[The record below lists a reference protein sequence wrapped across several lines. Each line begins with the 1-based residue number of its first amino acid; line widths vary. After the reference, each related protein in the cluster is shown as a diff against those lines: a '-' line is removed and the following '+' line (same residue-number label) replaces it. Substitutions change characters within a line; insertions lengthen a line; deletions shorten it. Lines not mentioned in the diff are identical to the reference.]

1 MSCCCNHMG
10 VVKRAWDNLHR
21 NKIMTFRQIESIAE
35 AQSHRTFVMLELS
48 EAGLE
53 LLKKQWSE
61 MGRLK
66 LQKLVL
72 QWKSTIH
79 FFFLKCRKEGQN
91 NLELFFRSI
100 EDSLPL
106 HKTSPLYLPQVYT
119 YSDYCMLTC
128 AATRPLMCAIS
139 ASNTALCSSAIW
151 YTNILNHYQQ
161 TIYKN

>member
-1 MSCCCNHMG
+1 MG

-72 QWKSTIH
+72 Q
-79 FFFLKCRKEGQN
+79 
-91 NLELFFRSI
+91 
-100 EDSLPL
+100 
-106 HKTSPLYLPQVYT
+106 
-119 YSDYCMLTC
+119 
-128 AATRPLMCAIS
+128 
-139 ASNTALCSSAIW
+139 
-151 YTNILNHYQQ
+151 
-161 TIYKN
+161 